1 MFLILSH
8 QEACLRTLVHP
19 NMFIS
24 GPPSGGRQAATPG
37 HLESQ
42 ERKPVGAMMEI
53 MAKIPDSTQTSLRQ
67 KLLARAAERWP
78 QIQALHTRYRAGF
91 AYIDATLTDGDQIKL
106 CRLRYAG
113 SASHWGFAIYRAS
126 HNDYQQAALP
136 NGWPSG
142 TPEEALD
149 TACGLYLGDPTAWT

>member
-1 MFLILSH
+1 
-8 QEACLRTLVHP
+8 
-19 NMFIS
+19 
-24 GPPSGGRQAATPG
+24 
-37 HLESQ
+37 
-42 ERKPVGAMMEI
+42 MMEI

-91 AYIDATLTDGDQIKL
+91 AYIDATLADGDEVKL

-113 SASHWGFAIYRAS
+113 SASQWGFAIYRAS

-136 NGWPSG
+136 GGWPSG

-149 TACGLYLGDPTAWT
+149 TACGLYLGDPTAWLTDPRRTNGDTH